1 MKEFFKM
8 FFASILGVIT
18 AGIIL
23 FCIFLFIFFGIV
35 AGIASKATGGTIPKI
50 EANSILHIDNSSF
63 PEIVS
68 ANPWSMLTGKDESVS
83 LSQAVEAIGQAK
95 NNPNITGIFL
105 DLDNLSVGM
114 ASAEELRRALQD
126 FKMSGKFVVSYA
138 DRYTQKGYYLSSIAD
153 KLYLNPK
160 GMLGLIGIAT
170 QTMFYKDAL
179 DKFGVKMEIFKVGTY
194 KAAVE
199 PFMLNRMSDANRE
212 QITTYINGL
221 WDKITSDIAES
232 RKTAMDSV
240 KMFADKGEMF
250 GLAEKAVE
258 MKLVDELAY
267 RTDVEKELK
276 KMSQRGEKDE
286 LRFVSLSQVLAN
298 GPMNKTKG
306 SRIAVLFAEGEI
318 TEEIIKKPFDT
329 DGSSITQEL
338 AKEIKAAADDD
349 DIKAVV
355 LRVNSPGGSAFTS
368 EQIWKQVADL
378 KAKKPIVVSM
388 GDVAASGGYYI
399 ACAANSI
406 VAEHT
411 TLTGSIGI
419 FGMFPNFAGTAKKI
433 GVNMDVVQTSK
444 YADLGNTF
452 APMTVEDRALIQR
465 YIEQGYDLFLTRVS
479 EGRNRTKA
487 QIDSIAQGRVWLG
500 DKALAL
506 GLVDELGGLDTA
518 IKRAAKLAQLGGN
531 YSIEYGKTKRNF
543 FEELLSSS
551 AADMKSAILS
561 IILSDPEIEVLREL
575 RSMPTRPSGI
585 QARLPYYFMPY

>member
-35 AGIASKATGGTIPKI
+35 ASIASKATGGTIPKI

-138 DRYTQKGYYLSSIAD
+138 DRYTQKGYYLASIAD

-199 PFMLNRMSDANRE
+199 PFMLNGMSDANRE

-419 FGMFPNFAGTAKKI
+419 FGMFPNFAGVAKKI

-518 IKRAAKLAQLGGN
+518 IKRAAKLAQLGSN

>member
-1 MKEFFKM
+1 
-8 FFASILGVIT
+8 
-18 AGIIL
+18 
-23 FCIFLFIFFGIV
+23 
-35 AGIASKATGGTIPKI
+35 
-50 EANSILHIDNSSF
+50 
-63 PEIVS
+63 
-68 ANPWSMLTGKDESVS
+68 
-83 LSQAVEAIGQAK
+83 
-95 NNPNITGIFL
+95 
-105 DLDNLSVGM
+105 
-114 ASAEELRRALQD
+114 
-126 FKMSGKFVVSYA
+126 
-138 DRYTQKGYYLSSIAD
+138 
-153 KLYLNPK
+153 
-160 GMLGLIGIAT
+160 MLGLIGIAT

-199 PFMLNRMSDANRE
+199 PFMLNGMSDANRE

-419 FGMFPNFAGTAKKI
+419 FGMFPNFAGVAKKI

-479 EGRNRTKA
+479 EG
-487 QIDSIAQGRVWLG
+487 S
-500 DKALAL
+500 
-506 GLVDELGGLDTA
+506 LD
-518 IKRAAKLAQLGGN
+518 R
-531 YSIEYGKTKRNF
+531 
-543 FEELLSSS
+543 
-551 AADMKSAILS
+551 KS
-561 IILSDPEIEVLREL
+561 VV
-575 RSMPTRPSGI
+575 
-585 QARLPYYFMPY
+585 

>member
-8 FFASILGVIT
+8 FFASVLGVIT

-23 FCIFLFIFFGIV
+23 FCISLFIFFGIV
-35 AGIASKATGGTIPKI
+35 AGIASKATGGAIPKI

-68 ANPWSMLTGKDESVS
+68 ANPWSILTGKDEAVS

-105 DLDNLSVGM
+105 DLDDLSVGM

-138 DRYTQKGYYLSSIAD
+138 DRYSQKGYYLSSIAD

-199 PFMLNRMSDANRE
+199 PFMLNGMSDANRE

-338 AKEIKAAADDD
+338 AEEIKAAANDD

-368 EQIWKQVADL
+368 EQIWKQVVDL

-419 FGMFPNFAGTAKKI
+419 FGMFPNFAGVAKKI

-444 YADLGNTF
+444 YADLGNTL

-518 IKRAAKLAQLGGN
+518 IKRAATLAQLGSN

-561 IILSDPEIEVLREL
+561 TILSDPEIEVLREL

>member
-35 AGIASKATGGTIPKI
+35 ASIASKATGGTIPKI

-199 PFMLNRMSDANRE
+199 PFMLNGMSDANRE

-419 FGMFPNFAGTAKKI
+419 FGMFPNFAGVAKKI

-518 IKRAAKLAQLGGN
+518 IKRAATLAQLGSN

-561 IILSDPEIEVLREL
+561 TILSDPEIEVLREL

>member
-1 MKEFFKM
+1 MRVVYF
-8 FFASILGVIT
+8 
-18 AGIIL
+18 IIAW
-23 FCIFLFIFFGIV
+23 I
-35 AGIASKATGGTIPKI
+35 
-50 EANSILHIDNSSF
+50 
-63 PEIVS
+63 
-68 ANPWSMLTGKDESVS
+68 S
-83 LSQAVEAIGQAK
+83 LV
-95 NNPNITGIFL
+95 
-105 DLDNLSVGM
+105 
-114 ASAEELRRALQD
+114 
-126 FKMSGKFVVSYA
+126 
-138 DRYTQKGYYLSSIAD
+138 
-153 KLYLNPK
+153 
-160 GMLGLIGIAT
+160 LGLIGIAT

-199 PFMLNRMSDANRE
+199 PFMLNGMSDANRE

-419 FGMFPNFAGTAKKI
+419 FGMFPNFAGIAKKI

-531 YSIEYGKTKRNF
+531 YSIEYSKTKRNF

-585 QARLPYYFMPY
+585 QARLPYYFMLY